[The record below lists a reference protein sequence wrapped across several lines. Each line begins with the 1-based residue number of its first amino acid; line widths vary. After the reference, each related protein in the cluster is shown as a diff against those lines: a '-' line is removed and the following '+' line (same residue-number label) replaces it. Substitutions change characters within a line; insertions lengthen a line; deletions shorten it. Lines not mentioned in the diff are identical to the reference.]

1 MQIYYSSF
9 EKNLCLVF
17 RKSWQDSEDRSINS
31 GNRGERSE
39 TSAYSGWHTWL
50 CRCNQQWRQVRGH
63 ARSQCHEVHAK
74 LQKSHCPLSQSR
86 TVYISCLIFISVER
100 TMTQIKN
107 ANNFSFKNVIK
118 YIDDQ
123 FERYLQDESGLNRRH
138 IMDNRVHCCFY
149 FINPAG
155 HG

>member
-1 MQIYYSSF
+1 MPSFIARQLTHLALQMQSTMTT
-9 EKNLCLVF
+9 
-17 RKSWQDSEDRSINS
+17 
-31 GNRGERSE
+31 GEGTAQS
-39 TSAYSGWHTWL
+39 
-50 CRCNQQWRQVRGH
+50 
-63 ARSQCHEVHAK
+63 HEIPAK
-74 LQKSHCPLSQSR
+74 LQKSHSPLIQSR
-86 TVYISCLIFISVER
+86 TIHVSCPIF
-100 TMTQIKN
+100 
-107 ANNFSFKNVIK
+107 NFSFKNVIK